1 MFRNYRLPRFVANSN
16 LGQLLNILGLLGISF
31 SLIVAFYYQFWQHE
45 LPCPLCLLQR
55 AGLMCIGFGFL
66 MNIKFGERNL
76 HYGLSIVS
84 ALISGAISTRQIL
97 LHIVPGSG
105 SYGSV
110 LLGIHFYTWGLL
122 AAIST
127 ITYIALL
134 LILNTAT
141 LLDERHRQSNKLGR
155 VTMIIFSLLV
165 AANLVTVILEC
176 GLGQCA
182 DNPTQY
188 QLLSLMQTT

>member
-110 LLGIHFYTWGLL
+110 LLGVHFYTWGLL

>member
-1 MFRNYRLPRFVANSN
+1 
-16 LGQLLNILGLLGISF
+16 
-31 SLIVAFYYQFWQHE
+31 
-45 LPCPLCLLQR
+45 
-55 AGLMCIGFGFL
+55 
-66 MNIKFGERNL
+66 L